1 MHIAFP
7 AVRLGIHLCDGTVLT
22 LTANVVPEVTS
33 PLHRASLPDLL
44 TLRQHLQLADTC
56 SVTGD
61 SATID
66 ILIGNDYYL
75 DIVTKE
81 SLRVGSTSLYLLSS
95 KLGWILSGRTSS
107 PDSAA
112 ATCAMLTMSSG
123 VDSHQSATSDMSF
136 HGNDPAVQELGSPSQ
151 FWQLETLG
159 ITDDLQL
166 NDDEEAMR
174 KFNAS
179 VSYYEGRCHVHL
191 PWKDER
197 PTLQTH
203 FGLASGRLKS
213 LLIMKHLTPSW
224 RAEYNTIIQRQLDT
238 GVI

>member
-1 MHIAFP
+1 M
-7 AVRLGIHLCDGTVLT
+7 
-22 LTANVVPEVTS
+22 S

-136 HGNDPAVQELGSPSQ
+136 DGNDPAVQELGSPSQ

-159 ITDDLQL
+159 ITDDPQMK
-166 NDDEEAMR
+166 DDEETMR
-174 KFNAS
+174 KLNAS
-179 VSYYEGRCHVHL
+179 VSYYEGR
-191 PWKDER
+191 
-197 PTLQTH
+197 
-203 FGLASGRLKS
+203 
-213 LLIMKHLTPSW
+213 
-224 RAEYNTIIQRQLDT
+224 
-238 GVI
+238 